1 MGVLKVAIIEDSKT
15 ISQRLVALVSEI
27 GNAEMVGEAATE
39 ADAILLCT
47 EKKPDVILLD
57 MQLAKGNGLGVMKA
71 LQLNPHLAKPIIIVL
86 TNFPSPFVKSSASAL
101 GADYFLDKSLEFNK
115 LLGLLYS
122 IAEVNKA
129 VTTPKVL

>member
-1 MGVLKVAIIEDSKT
+1 MGVLKVAIVEDSKT

-27 GNAEMVGEAATE
+27 GNAEVVGEAQTE

-71 LQLNPHLAKPIIIVL
+71 LKLNLHLAKPIIIVL
-86 TNFPSPFVKSSASAL
+86 TNFPSPFVKNSAIAL

-122 IAEVNKA
+122 IAEANKTA
-129 VTTPKVL
+129 TTPNES